1 MKIET
6 NHQLINAA
14 PEIVFNFLSNM
25 SNFEKLLPKDKI
37 EDWEATNETCTF
49 KIKNMGTIQLKRVAS
64 TPNSLIYLD
73 SFGKTPIK
81 FSLNIYI
88 AEKTSTSSEAYLA
101 FDGDVNPFMKL
112 MLGKPLTE
120 FFNYLIHQ
128 LTKIYSA

>member
-1 MKIET
+1 LKIET

>member
-1 MKIET
+1 LKIET
-6 NHQLINAA
+6 NHHLINAA

>member
-1 MKIET
+1 
-6 NHQLINAA
+6 
-14 PEIVFNFLSNM
+14 
-25 SNFEKLLPKDKI
+25 
-37 EDWEATNETCTF
+37 
-49 KIKNMGTIQLKRVAS
+49 MGTIQLKRVAS